1 MAKEIFLIESNNL
14 FLQKLIF
21 RLKEKRFDTFHAQN
35 FENILEEIRQTKAK
49 VVILDLQGLQNKGLE
64 IIKKIKKK
72 FPHVPIIIINDTEHI
87 HLSIK
92 AMQMGVFDDLYT
104 PFDLNKLIS
113 MINEALLKVKA

>member
-1 MAKEIFLIESNNL
+1 MAKRIFLIESNNL

-21 RLKEKRFDTFHAQN
+21 RLKEKGFDIFHAQN
-35 FENILEEIRQTKAK
+35 FENILEELWQSKAK
-49 VVILDLQGLQNKGLE
+49 AVILDLHGLQNKGLE

-72 FPHVPIIIINDTEHI
+72 LPLVPIIVINDTEHI

-104 PFDLNKLIS
+104 PFDLNKLIKL
-113 MINEALLKVKA
+113 INEALDK